1 MEQILTTAALIAGGI
16 FAVWILFTDPGG
28 EDGKGEMNTALLG
41 ALLMIPVIIL
51 LIIGVVLFLPIL
63 LGIIVVLFLAY
74 GAYLGL
80 KWLLTRERAEKD
92 ERQEGKEGEERRLQ
106 KAFRNIREA
115 FSSAWNSR
123 PSRAVRE
130 RAKEAV
136 ITIRKTVKG
145 TGGRLK
151 TRVSERVREVRKS
164 KEQAERVG
172 TYEEQRD
179 EQSSSASAENPSRKT
194 ANMRSRKNRST
205 ERSHA
210 DDPLTNMRKIGWNTR
225 GHLGEVY
232 HHRRKSR

>member
-51 LIIGVVLFLPIL
+51 LIIV
-63 LGIIVVLFLAY
+63 VVLFLAC

-164 KEQAERVG
+164 KERAERVG

-179 EQSSSASAENPSRKT
+179 AQSSSASAENPSRKT

>member
-28 EDGKGEMNTALLG
+28 EDGKGEMNA

-145 TGGRLK
+145 R
-151 TRVSERVREVRKS
+151 
-164 KEQAERVG
+164 
-172 TYEEQRD
+172 
-179 EQSSSASAENPSRKT
+179 
-194 ANMRSRKNRST
+194 
-205 ERSHA
+205 
-210 DDPLTNMRKIGWNTR
+210 
-225 GHLGEVY
+225 
-232 HHRRKSR
+232 